1 MMGDMDTMQA
11 MTDINLGT
19 VPMGDHDADWFK
31 VMCKL
36 SNRSLRANA
45 ASVLGFYVRR
55 HKSEYVEILT
65 YTARKHGLT
74 PDEVFRRLLNDE
86 PLGEPLVNFRE
97 SPPLLIEDS

>member
-1 MMGDMDTMQA
+1 

-31 VMCKL
+31 VICRL

-45 ASVLGFYVRR
+45 ATVLGAYVRR
-55 HKSEYVEILT
+55 HKAEYVEILI

-74 PDEVFRRLLNDE
+74 PDEAFRRLLNDE
-86 PLGEPLVNFRE
+86 PLGEPLDNFRDA
-97 SPPLLIEDS
+97 PPLLLD